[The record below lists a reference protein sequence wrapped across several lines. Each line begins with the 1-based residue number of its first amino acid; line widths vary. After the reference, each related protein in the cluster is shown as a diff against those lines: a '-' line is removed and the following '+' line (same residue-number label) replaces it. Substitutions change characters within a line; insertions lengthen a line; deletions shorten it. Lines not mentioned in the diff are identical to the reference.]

1 MRKLTKRE
9 KTLLAIVGI
18 IGVIFLALQALPTF
32 LQGLAKAG
40 RAEKLE
46 RLQTAE
52 NLVQLDKQA
61 SDINES
67 LRGQVGLRGRLI
79 SDSLFDELSQSH
91 NVETFNRTRQAS
103 DLIALHPALEGKAA
117 SLLAYKTQRGGL
129 AELEEL
135 KTIQG
140 SIFEGEQP
148 RVVISQRISQL
159 ARRSG
164 LKPDYQLNIKPS
176 PGKKTEKISR
186 QAKRNFILYSYKA
199 TLENELEQIKEQKE
213 KLSPE
218 QPDRESEL
226 ERAMFEGWWGDSGAA
241 AVENGDSKDDVSQ
254 EAKLTDNNAQN
265 LQPSDSSAQ
274 AETTTDTAFDGNSSP
289 DRTLAR
295 NQDLRSTES
304 RAAGESPGFIPLPA
318 IIPIELRIPLI
329 EFILS
334 FVTLE
339 LNGATEFKRDFIAD
353 QVSRVVEPSSRGF
366 AEFEPKIPAVRVRFR
381 EDSALLAQF
390 EDLIGR
396 YEATHINDSSEPTG
410 GILDYDE
417 QIVALT
423 EYVDSIDQWTKR
435 LQDSLAK
442 IVLTYEPEMYG
453 VEVKFKSDIRTV
465 VKLIELIETST
476 KWLHVK
482 TFKVT
487 NDKSEKKG
495 DEERARLN
503 VELLMIARVL

>member
-1 MRKLTKRE
+1 MRKLTTRE
-9 KTLLAIVGI
+9 KALLAIVGI

-61 SDINES
+61 SDINEN
-67 LRGQVGLRGRLI
+67 LREQVGLRGRLI
-79 SDSLFDELSQSH
+79 SDSLFDDLLQSH

-199 TLENELEQIKEQKE
+199 TLEDELEQIKEQKE

-254 EAKLTDNNAQN
+254 EAKLTDNNEQN

-274 AETTTDTAFDGNSSP
+274 AETATDTAFDGNSSP

-304 RAAGESPGFIPLPA
+304 RARGEKVPVLYLYPPL
-318 IIPIELRIPLI
+318 
-329 EFILS
+329 
-334 FVTLE
+334 
-339 LNGATEFKRDFIAD
+339 
-353 QVSRVVEPSSRGF
+353 
-366 AEFEPKIPAVRVRFR
+366 FR
-381 EDSALLAQF
+381 
-390 EDLIGR
+390 
-396 YEATHINDSSEPTG
+396 
-410 GILDYDE
+410 
-417 QIVALT
+417 
-423 EYVDSIDQWTKR
+423 
-435 LQDSLAK
+435 
-442 IVLTYEPEMYG
+442 
-453 VEVKFKSDIRTV
+453 
-465 VKLIELIETST
+465 
-476 KWLHVK
+476 
-482 TFKVT
+482 
-487 NDKSEKKG
+487 
-495 DEERARLN
+495 
-503 VELLMIARVL
+503 